1 MCVSFLTRNRERTS
15 LIHRQQGKNTQTL
28 IFVGARQIQPLSRS
42 KSSPSSVR
50 GRCVVTLSTNS
61 SGTIL
66 RGTFGLLFYLLLNS
80 MEGRVLPLSLYLE
93 SACNQRLYR
102 WMTFCPEWVI
112 GSPNL
117 DTSKVWNFWVYV
129 VVRIMSV
136 SPLVPSA

>member
-1 MCVSFLTRNRERTS
+1 
-15 LIHRQQGKNTQTL
+15 
-28 IFVGARQIQPLSRS
+28 
-42 KSSPSSVR
+42 
-50 GRCVVTLSTNS
+50 
-61 SGTIL
+61 
-66 RGTFGLLFYLLLNS
+66 

-93 SACNQRLYR
+93 SACNQRLCR